1 MYSLQEVAQG
11 LAEGRHSVTCIER
24 MDEKQEVSEA
34 GERMRRLVCEDLAKS
49 NTHTGG
55 NRRICTE
62 GGS

>member
-1 MYSLQEVAQG
+1 MKFKCRRAK
-11 LAEGRHSVTCIER
+11 
-24 MDEKQEVSEA
+24 DKQEVSEA

-49 NTHTGG
+49 NPYTGG